1 MPRKGRA
8 PTVQK
13 VAEEAAAE
21 AVTRALPAILRAVGR
36 EVAEA
41 VEPAVIAAVQASIA
55 SAIQKAVAGATG
67 SAAAPVVSFGTP
79 PRAPAVH
86 QPNPT
91 GFQGGVPQVNSGG
104 GAQAPRP
111 EDMDSPEGRAWLAD
125 QLARSNAAQPAVQPQ
140 ERVAVRTGN
149 LMVDRMLSGGIRQ
162 APRESDFA

>member
-1 MPRKGRA
+1 MPRKGKA

-21 AVTRALPAILRAVGR
+21 AVTKALPAILRAVGR

-79 PRAPAVH
+79 PRAPAAP
-86 QPNPT
+86 Q
-91 GFQGGVPQVNSGG
+91 GVPTVNSGG
-104 GAQAPRP
+104 GAQAARP